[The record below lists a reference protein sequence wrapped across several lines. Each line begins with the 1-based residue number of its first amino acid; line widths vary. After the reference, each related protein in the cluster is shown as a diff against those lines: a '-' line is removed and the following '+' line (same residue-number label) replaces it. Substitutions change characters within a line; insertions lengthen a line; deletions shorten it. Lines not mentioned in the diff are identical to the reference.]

1 MIPATI
7 RPAVSWD
14 LNDSKS
20 VGTWFPLLLLV
31 NGSSR
36 HKGVYYKISTLL
48 FFCLS
53 FYLEVCLLLQI
64 REHHYD
70 ATTVF
75 TLAGPFCRATTSGV
89 HTRILGATKIGCHHI
104 ILDFSG
110 VTEFDAT
117 GLAELFLWSL
127 HLNAHQVQI
136 SLVKSSAYVGKHLN
150 WELLSSIVP
159 IYASEEDAVEHAG
172 NRS

>member
-1 MIPATI
+1 MGY
-7 RPAVSWD
+7 R
-14 LNDSKS
+14 
-20 VGTWFPLLLLV
+20 
-31 NGSSR
+31 
-36 HKGVYYKISTLL
+36 L
-48 FFCLS
+48 FFLPLI
-53 FYLEVCLLLQI
+53 FYLEFLPLLQI
-64 REHHYD
+64 CERHYD
-70 ATTVF
+70 GRTVVI
-75 TLAGPFCRATTSGV
+75 TLAGPFCQVTTSGV
-89 HTRILGATKIGCHHI
+89 HTRILGATKIGCQHI

-117 GLAELFLWSL
+117 GLADLFLWSL
-127 HLNAHQVQI
+127 HLKAYHVQI